1 MENPFPFD
9 NLIFQTNDLCYI
21 LYDKLTTIDDLDEL
35 IEIVNA
41 PNELDPSIDNWI
53 YLLRNINDSDC
64 TNSIVETLDKL
75 KDWKNKDNP
84 YPINSINIIDNL
96 EDNTT
101 YALLSHNSRD
111 LTLPILYALTLGAS
125 PLETLINGK
134 SIYDKLEFVFS
145 KTDSELLSRDE
156 YGTMKRNRPHSYREF
171 LKRYR
176 NLEDNYRSRI
186 DAAIEIAKKNKPKT
200 RRVSL
205 SSVGSNPSINKQM
218 IRNASTRAVKP
229 KPEEILFPNINWDDI
244 HFGEKAKNGKITKQS
259 VCNNLD
265 KIIKKYWNSGQ
276 EKISNENLIRL
287 VNIKICYNENDSH
300 YIKYNIQDSKFFING
315 CKSTILGEL
324 VKQDCIKEFKLIS
337 DELIN
342 RNIAFID
349 INNDEYYYKKLFDS
363 KKDAL
368 AKASNVLHKLKEWYE
383 SKLITEDDY
392 AKYLTYY
399 LKMYYAVYKQKHR
412 PDIVAGYIMEL
423 ERVFEK
429 NPKIIKAIKDT
440 NIIKQFK

>member
-1 MENPFPFD
+1 MDNPFPLD
-9 NLIFQTNDLCYI
+9 TSIFQTNDLCYI
-21 LYDKLTTIDDLDEL
+21 LYDKLSTIDDLDEL
-35 IEIVNA
+35 IEIINA
-41 PNELDPSIDNWI
+41 SNELDPTIDNWI

-64 TNSIVETLDKL
+64 INSIVETLDKL
-75 KDWKNKDNP
+75 KDWKDKNNP

-101 YALLSHNSRD
+101 YALLSYNSIRD
-111 LTLPILYALTLGAS
+111 LTLPVLYAFQLGAS

-134 SIYDKLEFVFS
+134 SIYDRLEFVDS
-145 KTDSELLSRDE
+145 KSNSEVLSRDE
-156 YGTMKRNRPHSYREF
+156 YGSIKENRPHSYSVF

-176 NLEDNYRSRI
+176 NLKDNYRSRI

-205 SSVGSNPSINKQM
+205 SSVDSNPSINKQM

-244 HFGEKAKNGKITKQS
+244 HFGEKAKNGKITKS
-259 VCNNLD
+259 SICSNLD
-265 KIIKKYWNSGQ
+265 KIIKKYWESGKK
-276 EKISNENLIRL
+276 EISNENLVRL
-287 VNIKICYNENDSH
+287 VNIKICYNKNDSH
-300 YIKYNIQDSKFFING
+300 YIRYNIQKSKFFING

-324 VKQDCIKEFKLIS
+324 VKQDCINEFKLIS

-349 INNDEYYYKKLFDS
+349 INNNDYYYNKLFGFNGDNF
-363 KKDAL
+363 KKF
-368 AKASNVLHKLKEWYE
+368 NVLNKLKKWYE
-383 SKLITEDDY
+383 SNSKMITEDDY

-399 LKMYYAVYKQKHR
+399 LKMCYRVYVYNNQ
-412 PDIVAGYIMEL
+412 PDRVAGYIMEL
-423 ERVFEK
+423 ERIFK
-429 NPKIIKAIKDT
+429 SNLKIIKAIKDT
-440 NIIKQFK
+440 NIIR